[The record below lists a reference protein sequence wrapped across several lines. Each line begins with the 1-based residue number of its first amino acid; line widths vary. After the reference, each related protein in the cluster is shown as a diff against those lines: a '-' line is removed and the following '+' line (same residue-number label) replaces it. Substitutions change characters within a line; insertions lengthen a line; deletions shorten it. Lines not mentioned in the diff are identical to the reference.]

1 MSSRSRQ
8 TQSSDAAATNTAPP
22 APSLLDDIL
31 TKTEAAKKQVESL
44 RDVTVRHSR
53 FFSVFS
59 QVAHQAQFAPAGH
72 LIFVVGPTGAGKTTL
87 AKAFFTQLEAHFRAI
102 GVSRGQIPAIYMDLK
117 LEQSKEFVWRRFY
130 LASLRQLGEPLLD
143 KKVDLAAELAKLR
156 NSGLAVG
163 PYALN
168 DQDIGDLRDCLEH
181 QLNVRKTRYVLID
194 EANLLAMTRSSNSDK
209 KAQMEVLKSLSASV
223 PSTRFVFFATSDALP
238 LLHLSP
244 QLSRRVVVIRFEPY
258 GSKKEELLAL
268 GSALLPYLS
277 AVPGG
282 YNFDLP
288 KRIRTIQGT
297 TSGLYGATAE
307 WVQRAAAEPLMDG
320 RQLTWEDMEGA
331 CPDGRTIAALKRD
344 VQHFRA
350 FFSEAQPQST
360 PSDPGKTGRS
370 PRRRPGTRKP
380 KRDERATS
388 DTH

>member
-1 MSSRSRQ
+1 MSSSSRQ
-8 TQSSDAAATNTAPP
+8 TQSSDRASPNTATP

-44 RDVTVRHSR
+44 REVTVRHTR
-53 FFSVFS
+53 FFTVFS

-156 NSGLAVG
+156 NAGLAVG
-163 PYALN
+163 PYAIN

-194 EANLLAMTRSSNSDK
+194 EANLLAMTKSSASDK
-209 KAQMEVLKSLSASV
+209 KAQMEVLKSLAASV
-223 PSTRFVFFATSDALP
+223 PTTRFVFFATSDALP
-238 LLHLSP
+238 LLHLSS

-258 GSKKEELLAL
+258 GSTKEELLAL
-268 GSALLPYLS
+268 GSALLPYLDS
-277 AVPGG
+277 VPGG
-282 YNFDLP
+282 YNFELP

-307 WVQRAAAEPLMDG
+307 WVQRAAADPLIAG
-320 RQLTWEDMEGA
+320 RPLTWEDMEAA
-331 CPDGRTIAALKRD
+331 CPDVQTAAALKRD

-350 FFSEAQPQST
+350 FFSGPQPQSA
-360 PSDPGKTGRS
+360 PPASEKKGRTS
-370 PRRRPGTRKP
+370 RGRPGTRKP
-380 KRDERATS
+380 KRDERATAA
-388 DTH
+388 TH